1 MNSQLV
7 RSIGRIMF
15 AHLAEADARRHL
27 RISPMTDPRESVILC
42 LIRHDKARISPDHNF
57 NPTISSHAIPT
68 PNPRG
73 LSRDHETLDKP
84 ITPLMSGNKPENTPG
99 QKTSREK
106 NGSLEHLM
114 CQSSGRA

>member
-68 PNPRG
+68 PNHRG
-73 LSRDHETLDKP
+73 LSRDHETLDTP
-84 ITPLMSGNKPENTPG
+84 ITPPVSGNKPENAPG

-114 CQSSGRA
+114 C